1 MVTPAA
7 GDGRMRAAHTDRER
21 VVDALK
27 AAFIQGRLTQDELD
41 TRVGQALA
49 ARTYADLAVLTAD
62 LPALTTQPAR
72 TPEPA
77 PAQPPNQS
85 ARKAVK
91 SGAIVVGGIILI
103 MSGTAFVLGQPA
115 AAVALA
121 VFFTVLAAVSTALV
135 AGIIATALKVEAR
148 HQNRTRG
155 QLPPGPASGPHGQE
169 PASRPAADRD
179 RQSRRRP
186 HGSLAVRPAGVSGSP
201 ALPPSGRTDRRLAAG
216 YGPAQPGGLVLAGP
230 AGRLR

>member
-1 MVTPAA
+1 VLADEAQAMTNPENEGATPDP
-7 GDGRMRAAHTDRER
+7 GHSRLRASHADREE
-21 VVDALK
+21 VVGVLK
-27 AAFIQGRLTQDELD
+27 AAFVQGRLTRDELD
-41 TRVGQALA
+41 TRVGHALA
-49 ARTYADLAVLTAD
+49 ARTYADLAVLTID
-62 LPALTTQPAR
+62 LPAEPNQVSVRVPAR
-72 TPEPA
+72 PR
-77 PAQPPNQS
+77 NHS

-115 AAVALA
+115 VAIALA
-121 VFFTVLAAVSTALV
+121 VFFTILAAVSTALV

-155 QLPPGPASGPHGQE
+155 PG
-169 PASRPAADRD
+169 
-179 RQSRRRP
+179 
-186 HGSLAVRPAGVSGSP
+186 GVSGSP

-230 AGRLR
+230 AGRVR

>member
-1 MVTPAA
+1 
-7 GDGRMRAAHTDRER
+7 MRAAHTDRER

-27 AAFIQGRLTQDELD
+27 AAFVQGRLTQDELD

-49 ARTYADLAVLTAD
+49 ARTYTDLAVLTAD
-62 LPALTTQPAR
+62 LPPLTAEPVR
-72 TPEPA
+72 TPEPVPA
-77 PAQPPNQS
+77 PAPAPARPRNQS

-91 SGAIVVGGIILI
+91 SGAIVVGGIILV
-103 MSGTAFVLGQPA
+103 MSGTAFVLGQPV

-148 HQNRTRG
+148 RQNRTRG
-155 QLPPGPASGPHGQE
+155 QLPPGPASGPLGHD
-169 PASRPAADRD
+169 PAPRPMADPARE
-179 RQSRRRP
+179 SRRRP

-201 ALPPSGRTDRRLAAG
+201 ALPPSGRTNRRLAAG
-216 YGPAQPGGLVLAGP
+216 YGPA
-230 AGRLR
+230 